1 MSRSLIIPLLA
12 SALAYSGA
20 LAGQTPAGPAP
31 RDSLRLSDLVEQA
44 LNIDPRQQLIHLQS
58 DETDLN
64 EQNLRS
70 GYLPSISAKGYAQ
83 YQSDVVTVPA
93 SPVPGQQVPVLRKD
107 TYDMSLFVDQAV
119 YDPAIAPR
127 RAAERASL
135 RLSQSAVAT
144 SLFGIREQVTDA
156 FFSAAVLEQRAAEIR
171 NTIAGLESRLSEAAA
186 RVRAGT
192 ALPGDT
198 AMIAATLLER
208 RQDEL
213 QLRSDRRAALARLG
227 ELIGRPV
234 SEDEPLALPDLSSEL
249 AAVRS
254 AMDTLKA
261 RPEYAQYAAQRD
273 QLTSEMSVEGASSK
287 PRIGVYGRLG
297 YGAPGLDFLHNA
309 FDVYGIIGLEVK
321 WAPFDW
327 GVTGRHKQALEIQRQ
342 IAVTN
347 EAAFARDLRLA
358 LQSDLATLDR
368 LATTLEIDQQ
378 IVTLRERTEREAGI
392 RLAEG
397 AVTTAEYVDRNT
409 ELLSARLA
417 WTQHRVQLAQTQA
430 ELLTLLGAEVR

>member
-1 MSRSLIIPLLA
+1 MSRTPIISLLA
-12 SALAYSGA
+12 CALAT
-20 LAGQTPAGPAP
+20 AGGLKAQIPAAPAS
-31 RDSLRLSDLVEQA
+31 RDSLRLPELVDQA
-44 LNIDPRQQLIHLQS
+44 LNIDPRQQLLRLQS
-58 DETDLN
+58 EQSDLN
-64 EQNLRS
+64 DRNLRS
-70 GYLPSISAKGYAQ
+70 AYLPSIRAKGYAQ
-83 YQSDVVTVPA
+83 YQSDVVTVPFA
-93 SPVPGQQVPVLRKD
+93 APPGEEVPVLRKD

-119 YDPAIAPR
+119 YDPSVAPR

-135 RLSQSAVAT
+135 RLSNSAVAT
-144 SLFGIREQVTDA
+144 SLYGIREQVTEA
-156 FFSAAVLEQRAAEIR
+156 FFAAAALEQRAAEIST
-171 NTIAGLESRLSEAAA
+171 TIAGLAARLAEAVA

-213 QLRSDRRAALARLG
+213 QLRSDRHAALARLG
-227 ELIGRPV
+227 ELVGRPV
-234 SEDEPLALPDLSSEL
+234 SEEEGLALPEL
-249 AAVRS
+249 GTAVTSVRS
-254 AMDTLKA
+254 ALDTLKA
-261 RPEYAQYAAQRD
+261 RPEFGQYAAQRE
-273 QLTSEMSVEGASSK
+273 QLASELDVEGAATK
-287 PRIGVYGRLG
+287 PRISVYGRMG

-309 FDVYGIIGLEVK
+309 FDVYGIVGLQVQ

-327 GVTGRHKQALEIQRQ
+327 GVTGRRKQALEVQRQ
-342 IAVTN
+342 MTATN
-347 EAAFARDLRLA
+347 EAAFARDLRVA

-368 LATTLEIDQQ
+368 LETTLELDQQ
-378 IVTLRERTEREAGI
+378 IVALRERTEHEARI

-417 WTQHRVQLAQTQA
+417 LAQHRVQRAQTQA

>member
-171 NTIAGLESRLSEAAA
+171 NTIAGLGSR
-186 RVRAGT
+186 
-192 ALPGDT
+192 
-198 AMIAATLLER
+198 
-208 RQDEL
+208 
-213 QLRSDRRAALARLG
+213 
-227 ELIGRPV
+227 RP
-234 SEDEPLALPDLSSEL
+234 P
-249 AAVRS
+249 RGS
-254 AMDTLKA
+254 APA
-261 RPEYAQYAAQRD
+261 PPCPE
-273 QLTSEMSVEGASSK
+273 T
-287 PRIGVYGRLG
+287 P
-297 YGAPGLDFLHNA
+297 P
-309 FDVYGIIGLEVK
+309 
-321 WAPFDW
+321 
-327 GVTGRHKQALEIQRQ
+327 
-342 IAVTN
+342 
-347 EAAFARDLRLA
+347 
-358 LQSDLATLDR
+358 
-368 LATTLEIDQQ
+368 
-378 IVTLRERTEREAGI
+378 
-392 RLAEG
+392 
-397 AVTTAEYVDRNT
+397 
-409 ELLSARLA
+409 
-417 WTQHRVQLAQTQA
+417 
-430 ELLTLLGAEVR
+430 

>member
-1 MSRSLIIPLLA
+1 
-12 SALAYSGA
+12 
-20 LAGQTPAGPAP
+20 
-31 RDSLRLSDLVEQA
+31 
-44 LNIDPRQQLIHLQS
+44 
-58 DETDLN
+58 
-64 EQNLRS
+64 
-70 GYLPSISAKGYAQ
+70 
-83 YQSDVVTVPA
+83 
-93 SPVPGQQVPVLRKD
+93 
-107 TYDMSLFVDQAV
+107 
-119 YDPAIAPR
+119 
-127 RAAERASL
+127 
-135 RLSQSAVAT
+135 VAT

-273 QLTSEMSVEGASSK
+273 QLTSQMSVEGASSK

>member
-1 MSRSLIIPLLA
+1 MSRIPFTPILA
-12 SALAYSGA
+12 CALAA
-20 LAGQTPAGPAP
+20 AGRLEAQTPAAP
-31 RDSLRLSDLVEQA
+31 RDSLRLPELVDQA
-44 LNIDPRQQLIHLQS
+44 LNIDPRQRLVRLQS

-64 EQNLRS
+64 DQNLKS
-70 GYLPSISAKGYAQ
+70 AYLPSISAKGYAQ
-83 YQSDVVTVPA
+83 YQTDVVTAPF
-93 SPVPGQQVPVLRKD
+93 PPPPGQEGIVLRKD

-119 YDPAIAPR
+119 YDPSVAPR

-144 SLFGIREQVTDA
+144 SLFNIREQVTDA
-156 FFSAAVLEQRAAEIR
+156 FFAAAALEQGAAEIR
-171 NTIAGLESRLSEAAA
+171 NTITGLQGRLSEAAA

-198 AMIAATLLER
+198 AMIAATLVQR

-213 QLRSDRRAALARLG
+213 QLRADRSAALARLG
-227 ELIGRPV
+227 ALIGRPV
-234 SEDEPLALPDLSSEL
+234 SEDEALALPDLAREV
-249 AAVRS
+249 AGVRS

-261 RPEYAQYAAQRD
+261 RPEFAQYAAQRD
-273 QLTSEMSVEGASSK
+273 QLASELNVEGATSK
-287 PRIGVYGRLG
+287 PRIGIYGRLG
-297 YGAPGLDFLHNA
+297 YGAPGLDFLNNA
-309 FDVYGIIGLEVK
+309 FDVYGIIGLQVK

-327 GVTGRHKQALEIQRQ
+327 GVTGRRKEALEIQRQ
-342 IAVTN
+342 MAVTN
-347 EAAFARDLRLA
+347 EAAFARDLRVA
-358 LQSDLATLDR
+358 VQSDLATLDR
-368 LATTLEIDQQ
+368 LQMTLDMDEQ
-378 IVTLRERTEREAGI
+378 IVALREKTEREARV
-392 RLAEG
+392 RLDEG